1 MNAPSASTAPD
12 PSSGAPAAPGE
23 PPRAIVFL
31 TAPSAADV
39 PLADAHQ
46 PACLLPFGSQS
57 FAERVLDS
65 CARAGLREV
74 DLVVCDQPEALRRL
88 LGDGFRWGL
97 RLNWHVVK
105 DAETPY
111 GLLHTLGLQAGQ
123 RVLIGHGHRWI
134 APAVLRALVAA
145 DGVAVRVGPAVG
157 WAGWVSLD
165 ALFLNAISPHA
176 DADSLA
182 EIAVSLQSRHCV
194 MVERRDFAWAGPAVE
209 LLQAQE
215 LALHDEAGLHVP
227 ATWLRFPWGAMSPD
241 ADVHP
246 QARLEGPVLV
256 GPRCLVERGARVGP
270 GTVLSRD
277 VLVSGGAVVRDALV
291 LPNTFVSG
299 SVTLDHVVAQGNQL
313 QDLRW
318 SARATLPASDG
329 LLAPL
334 APRTAVRP
342 AWTGRLLAAVLALVL
357 LPAWLLLAAVR
368 VLRGTPAPWRA
379 VQAVRGRCADTQAL
393 RHVTVRVPGAAGLLA
408 WLSGRYGALLDLV
421 QGRRAWFGI
430 RARDE
435 AQWYALR
442 RDWQLLF
449 ADQPVGFFHAPSWIE
464 IGRQADGEA
473 LAAADAYFTVRASVG
488 ERLRLVMALL
498 RVADRSR
505 AIGV

>member
-1 MNAPSASTAPD
+1 MSTQTPLPD
-12 PSSGAPAAPGE
+12 AAAPAAAAAAATV
-23 PPRAIVFL
+23 PPRAVVFM
-31 TAPSAADV
+31 TAPSAEDV
-39 PLADAHQ
+39 PALDALR
-46 PACLLPFGSQS
+46 PACLLPFGSQT

-74 DLVVCDQPEALRRL
+74 DLVVSDQPELLRALL
-88 LGDGFRWGL
+88 NDGFRWGL

-123 RVLIGHGHRWI
+123 RVLIGHGHRWV
-134 APAVLRALVAA
+134 APDVVRALA
-145 DGVAVRVGPAVG
+145 DGDAVAVRVGPAVG
-157 WAGWVSLD
+157 WTGWVSLD

-176 DADSLA
+176 DADALA
-182 EIAVSLQSRHCV
+182 EVAVSLQSRHCV
-194 MVERRDFAWAGPAVE
+194 MVERREFAWAGPALE

-215 LALHDEAGLHVP
+215 LALHDESGLHVP

-241 ADVHP
+241 AEVHP
-246 QARLEGPVLV
+246 QAEMEGPVLV

-270 GTVLSRD
+270 DAVLSRD

-299 SVTLDHVVAQGNQL
+299 SVTLDHVVAQGNQI

-334 APRTAVRP
+334 APREPARP
-342 AWTGRLLAAVLALVL
+342 GWGARLLAALLALLL
-357 LPAWLLLAAVR
+357 LPMWLLLALVR
-368 VLRGTPAPWRA
+368 TLRGHMRPWQG
-379 VQAVRGRCADTQAL
+379 VQAVRGRCADTGAL
-393 RHVTVRVPGAAGLLA
+393 QHVTVRVATGAGLPA
-408 WLSGRYGALLDLV
+408 WLSGRFGALLDV
-421 QGRRAWFGI
+421 AQGRRQWFGI
-430 RARDE
+430 RPRDE

-464 IGRQADGEA
+464 VGERADGEA
-473 LAAADAYFTVRASVG
+473 LAAADAYFTVRASFG
-488 ERLRLVMALL
+488 ERLRTLRLL
-498 RVADRSR
+498 ARTFRVADARL
-505 AIGV
+505 